1 MNLFKNLSIG
11 AKLLIVLLLI
21 SILPLFVVTS
31 GFYRL
36 GKSKLTK
43 QTIHI
48 LDVQAKNTSA
58 EINSYINFKFK
69 HIHRLIDVQQLIHI
83 LRMSKEKQ
91 PRIIVHAVSSYRAK
105 LRIDPD

>member
-1 MNLFKNLSIG
+1 MKPFKNLSIG

-21 SILPLFVVTS
+21 SLLPLFVVTS

-43 QTIHI
+43 QTIRI

-69 HIHRLIDVQQLIHI
+69 LTKMTLLFTLFIFISNALFTI
-83 LRMSKEKQ
+83 
-91 PRIIVHAVSSYRAK
+91 
-105 LRIDPD
+105 